1 MPIVGVTTRI
11 NSGGLEAFLVLR
23 VFAAFPST
31 YSCANHS
38 GIRPWPAAFF
48 CGRMPSEAEARRGVR
63 CIIRPRLKFSTI
75 NAGAMSDTHE
85 VTLLLAEWAKG
96 NQNALNDLTPLVY
109 RELRQLAASYLRKER
124 QGHTLQPTAL
134 VHEAYLRL
142 VDQTNPSWQNRS
154 HFYGVAARLMRQIL
168 VDHARRRQAGKRGG
182 LKVSLDEALSFQ
194 QGRSRDIVALDS
206 GLNALEKL
214 DPRKCKAVEL
224 RYFGGLSME
233 EIAQTLDV
241 SARTVQRDLRMAE
254 AWLRQEM
261 QNG

>member
-1 MPIVGVTTRI
+1 
-11 NSGGLEAFLVLR
+11 
-23 VFAAFPST
+23 
-31 YSCANHS
+31 
-38 GIRPWPAAFF
+38 
-48 CGRMPSEAEARRGVR
+48 
-63 CIIRPRLKFSTI
+63 
-75 NAGAMSDTHE
+75 MSDTHE

-96 NQNALNDLTPLVY
+96 NQKALNDLTPLVY

>member
-1 MPIVGVTTRI
+1 
-11 NSGGLEAFLVLR
+11 
-23 VFAAFPST
+23 
-31 YSCANHS
+31 
-38 GIRPWPAAFF
+38 
-48 CGRMPSEAEARRGVR
+48 
-63 CIIRPRLKFSTI
+63 
-75 NAGAMSDTHE
+75 MSDSHE

-96 NQNALNDLTPLVY
+96 NQNALDDLTPLVY
-109 RELRQLAASYLRKER
+109 RELRQLAGSYLRKER

-168 VDHARRRQAGKRGG
+168 VGHARRKQAGKRGG
-182 LKVSLDEALSFQ
+182 LRVPLDEAVSFQ
-194 QGRSRDIVALDS
+194 QERSRDLVALDTC
-206 GLNALEKL
+206 LNALEKI

-224 RYFGGLSME
+224 RYFGGLSMD

-241 SARTVQRDLRMAE
+241 STITVRRDLRMAE
-254 AWLRQEM
+254 AWLHQEM